1 MVASVT
7 YPDVYNAF
15 LKYVNVVNLNLGWML
30 SAGCLVDTDFYD
42 NLVVATI
49 VPLVIFGVLAA
60 SHKVASR
67 RNCDRQTRARINNRH
82 ASALFWVSF
91 LVYASVS
98 AAVFQTFACVD
109 FDNGMSYLRA
119 DHSLECYSTKHTLFR
134 VYAGVMGVVYPFGIP
149 FCYAVVLYR
158 GRTTLKDTV
167 AREAIT
173 PDDGVARD
181 LWVAYKPEVYFYEVV
196 ECARRVVLSGVV
208 VFVLPNTAGQ
218 IATAFLLALFFAAV
232 FMVLDPYT
240 SWFDTWAAGT
250 GHTIVLMSMFVALLQ
265 KVDTEED
272 DDFSQDV
279 FAVVLVLANCVI
291 IVAAGAEAYGICLVT
306 VQEIRQPLPILRTTA
321 SEISALDG
329 TPAAVSEDVEQSRY

>member
-67 RNCDRQTRARINNRH
+67 RNCDRQTRVRINNRH
-82 ASALFWVSF
+82 ASAVFWVSF

-109 FDNGMSYLRA
+109 FDNGLSYLRA
-119 DHSLECYSTKHTLFR
+119 DHSIQCYSTKHTLFR

-149 FCYAVVLYR
+149 FCYAIVLYR
-158 GRTTLKDTV
+158 GRTALKDTV
-167 AREAIT
+167 ARETIT

-218 IATAFLLALFFAAV
+218 IAVSFLLALFFAAV
-232 FMVLDPYT
+232 LMVLDPYT
-240 SWFDTWAAGT
+240 SWFDTWTART

-265 KVDTEED
+265 KVNTEED
-272 DDFSQDV
+272 DGFSQDV
-279 FAVVLVLANCVI
+279 FAIVLVVSNCVMV
-291 IVAAGAEAYGICLVT
+291 VAAGAEACGMCLVT
-306 VQEIRQPLPILRTTA
+306 VREIRQPVPTLKTA
-321 SEISALDG
+321 ASASSALDD
-329 TPAAVSEDVEQSRY
+329 TPSALGEDVEQPQY